1 VLTSVH
7 VEATAEQL
15 EILQDFEDT
24 SKGGEKKLTQIKK
37 YQADSEQEGGLV
49 TQSIAAMVL
58 CVSTPRISQLINA
71 GTLQTYDHF
80 GKRLISANQLIE
92 YARLQKH
99 SGNVGNMIAQAFKNK
114 FSN

>member
-1 VLTSVH
+1 
-7 VEATAEQL
+7 
-15 EILQDFEDT
+15 
-24 SKGGEKKLTQIKK
+24 
-37 YQADSEQEGGLV
+37 
-49 TQSIAAMVL
+49 
-58 CVSTPRISQLINA
+58 LINA

-99 SGNVGNMIAQAFKNK
+99 SGKVGNMIAQAFKNK